1 MWMGGL
7 DVWEAIGVIFRFL
20 SFGLL
25 VYMVWLLRTAR
36 RELREFNARAKEDR
50 EEFKAQLDRERDAF
64 KAQLDRER
72 DAFMAQLDCQR
83 AESYAGADRDR
94 AESKAQANEDR
105 ALYMHENA
113 KLSKADAEQSKST
126 AAVQGDAH
134 VLLDRSDGSSG
145 SKVGT
150 DDPDTRYEIARQA
163 IPAPREEDGG
173 EDESR

>member
-1 MWMGGL
+1 
-7 DVWEAIGVIFRFL
+7 
-20 SFGLL
+20 
-25 VYMVWLLRTAR
+25 
-36 RELREFNARAKEDR
+36 
-50 EEFKAQLDRERDAF
+50 
-64 KAQLDRER
+64 
-72 DAFMAQLDCQR
+72 MAQLDHER

-126 AAVQGDAH
+126 AAVQGDAQ

-150 DDPDTRYEIARQA
+150 DDPDTRYEIARQS